1 MQYQQQP
8 QYSGAGTAAQ
18 ASVDDRAGF
27 LVRTYLHLVAAIFAF
42 VFLEA
47 FYFVT
52 PLADIMAQL
61 VFAGPLGGM
70 GWLIVLGAFMAVS
83 YVANWWAQSGS
94 SKLMQYAG
102 LGLYVVAESV
112 IFVPLMYLAAVY
124 DPAAIPT
131 AGLVTLV
138 LFGGLTGIVFLTRKD
153 FSFLRGI
160 LGVACLGALGTIVAA
175 MIFGFSLGVWF
186 SGAMIIVAGG
196 YILYYTS
203 NVLHRYRTDQY
214 VAAALALFSSV
225 ALLFWYVLRIFLS
238 SSRR

>member
-1 MQYQQQP
+1 MQYDP
-8 QYSGAGTAAQ
+8 QYSGRGMSAAQ
-18 ASVDDRAGF
+18 ASVDDRAAF
-27 LVRTYLHLVAAIFAF
+27 LVRTYLHLVGAIFAF

-52 PLADIMAQL
+52 PVAEMFFRVLWQFGNLAWLVVMGAFIGVSYLAD
-61 VFAGPLGGM
+61 
-70 GWLIVLGAFMAVS
+70 
-83 YVANWWAQSGS
+83 WWARSGS
-94 SKLMQYAG
+94 SSLMQYAG

-112 IFVPLMYLAAVY
+112 IFMPLLYFAMLI

-153 FSFLRGI
+153 FSWMRGM
-160 LGVACLGALGTIVAA
+160 LGVLSLGALGTIVCA
-175 MIFGFSLGVWF
+175 ILFGFSLGVWF
-186 SGAMIIVAGG
+186 SGAMIILAGG

-203 NVLHRYRTDQY
+203 NVMLHYRTDQH

-225 ALLFWYVLRIFLS
+225 ALLFWYVLRIFLQ